1 MIGGVTRQ
9 GGKPGLPNRVT
20 LSTGVKFC
28 HVNVSRWCTTLLKQV
43 ASSFLEKGKKE
54 TMLTRLAGVEFV
66 IHQIRAKFTLAV
78 ALHHNQR

>member
-28 HVNVSRWCTTLLKQV
+28 HVNVSKWDTH
-43 ASSFLEKGKKE
+43 
-54 TMLTRLAGVEFV
+54 LAGVEFV
-66 IHQIRAKFTLAV
+66 THQIRAKFTLAV
-78 ALHHNQR
+78 ALHHYQR